1 MYNSIVIMVKMIF
14 SKICINDKNSFL
26 CVLFSVF
33 CVLFLVFCVLFLVFC
48 VVFICELLVFGVVF
62 FFWMDFDGLRFRVD
76 FFGLVVGDLDNLRV
90 LSDLGDLFF
99 F

>member
-1 MYNSIVIMVKMIF
+1 MYNSIVIMVKMIIL
-14 SKICINDKNSFL
+14 SILNDKNSFL

-33 CVLFLVFCVLFLVFC
+33 CVLFLVFCV
-48 VVFICELLVFGVVF
+48 VFIRELLVFGVVF

>member
-1 MYNSIVIMVKMIF
+1 MYNSIIIVKMVKMNI
-14 SKICINDKNSFL
+14 SINDKDSFL
-26 CVLFSVF
+26 

>member
-1 MYNSIVIMVKMIF
+1 MYNSIIIVIMVKMII
-14 SKICINDKNSFL
+14 ICSINDKNSFL
-26 CVLFSVF
+26 SGLFSVF
-33 CVLFLVFCVLFLVFC
+33 CVLFLVFCV
-48 VVFICELLVFGVVF
+48 VFIRELLVFGVVF

>member
-1 MYNSIVIMVKMIF
+1 MYNSIVIMVKMI
-14 SKICINDKNSFL
+14 ILCINDKNSFL

-33 CVLFLVFCVLFLVFC
+33 CVLFLVFCV
-48 VVFICELLVFGVVF
+48 VFIRELLVFGVVF

>member
-1 MYNSIVIMVKMIF
+1 MYNSIVIMVKMIIL
-14 SKICINDKNSFL
+14 SLNDKNSFL

-33 CVLFLVFCVLFLVFC
+33 CVLFLVFCV
-48 VVFICELLVFGVVF
+48 VFIRELLVFGVVF

-76 FFGLVVGDLDNLRV
+76 FFGLIVGDLDNLCV

>member
-1 MYNSIVIMVKMIF
+1 MYNSIVIMVKMIIL
-14 SKICINDKNSFL
+14 SLNDKNSFL
-26 CVLFSVF
+26 

-48 VVFICELLVFGVVF
+48 VVFIRELLVFGVVF
-62 FFWMDFDGLRFRVD
+62 FFWMDFDGLCFCVD

-90 LSDLGDLFF
+90 VSDLGDLFF

>member
-1 MYNSIVIMVKMIF
+1 MYNSIIIVIMVKMII
-14 SKICINDKNSFL
+14 SINDENSFL

-33 CVLFLVFCVLFLVFC
+33 CVLFLVFCV
-48 VVFICELLVFGVVF
+48 VFIRELLVFGVVF

>member
-1 MYNSIVIMVKMIF
+1 MYNSIVIMVKMIIG
-14 SKICINDKNSFL
+14 KNDKNSFL
-26 CVLFSVF
+26 SGLFSVF
-33 CVLFLVFCVLFLVFC
+33 CVLFLVFCV
-48 VVFICELLVFGVVF
+48 VFIRELLVFGVVF

-76 FFGLVVGDLDNLRV
+76 FFGLIVGDLDNLRV

>member
-1 MYNSIVIMVKMIF
+1 MYMYNSIVIMVKMIF
-14 SKICINDKNSFL
+14 SINDENSFL

-48 VVFICELLVFGVVF
+48 VVFIRELLVFGVVF
-62 FFWMDFDGLRFRVD
+62 FFWMGFDGLRFRVD

>member
-1 MYNSIVIMVKMIF
+1 MYNSIVIMVKMIIL
-14 SKICINDKNSFL
+14 SLNDKNSFL

-33 CVLFLVFCVLFLVFC
+33 CVLFLVFCV
-48 VVFICELLVFGVVF
+48 VFIRELLVFGVVF

-90 LSDLGDLFF
+90 VSDLGDLFF

>member
-1 MYNSIVIMVKMIF
+1 MYNSIVIMVKMIIL
-14 SKICINDKNSFL
+14 SLNDKNSFL
-26 CVLFSVF
+26 CVLFS
-33 CVLFLVFCVLFLVFC
+33 VFCVLFLVFC

-90 LSDLGDLFF
+90 VSDLGDLFF

>member
-1 MYNSIVIMVKMIF
+1 MYNSIVIMVKMII
-14 SKICINDKNSFL
+14 SINDKNSFL

-33 CVLFLVFCVLFLVFC
+33 CVLFLVFCV
-48 VVFICELLVFGVVF
+48 VFIRELLVFGVVF

>member
-1 MYNSIVIMVKMIF
+1 MVIMII
-14 SKICINDKNSFL
+14 SIDDSFL

-33 CVLFLVFCVLFLVFC
+33 CVLFLVFCV
-48 VVFICELLVFGVVF
+48 VFIRELLVFGVVF